1 MQQKFLV
8 HNRGDDVG
16 VAIAEI
22 KAGEIARGVVL
33 EDGSTID
40 LEVKNDI
47 PLGHKLALRTID
59 AGSGVI
65 KYRVRIGI
73 ATSRIG
79 KGEHVHTHNLKSARW

>member
-65 KYRVRIGI
+65 KYRVRIGT